1 MSLRLWRSRD
11 WGPSGPRSSDLT
23 VGFQARV
30 YVAGGG
36 TLIGAA
42 LVRQL
47 KASGYRNLVGLPG
60 AEPDLTD
67 AVQVDAFFA
76 SARPD
81 YVFVAAGRSGGIE
94 VNSRRPA
101 ELMRDNLLV
110 TSHVLEAARRYGTKK
125 LLYLGSSCAYP
136 KHCPQPMRVEALL
149 TGPLE
154 PTSAAYAVA
163 KIAGMTLCD
172 AYRRQYGCGFVSAI
186 PADVFGPGDDFSPEN
201 SHVVAALVRRMH
213 EAKVQGQPT
222 VSIWGTG
229 RPRRELMFCDDLA
242 DACLFVMREYD
253 GGGPINLGVGEDVS
267 IAELAAMIREI
278 VGYDGRLVFD
288 TTRPDGMPR
297 KLLDSSELAGLGW
310 RAKTSVRE
318 GLAATYRWFLEQEGD
333 RHA

>member
-1 MSLRLWRSRD
+1 
-11 WGPSGPRSSDLT
+11 LT
-23 VGFQARV
+23 VELQARV
-30 YVAGGG
+30 YVAGGE

-47 KASGYRNLVGLPG
+47 RAAGYRNLVGLPG
-60 AEPDLTD
+60 SGPDLTD
-67 AVQVDAFFA
+67 AGQVDAFFA
-76 SARPD
+76 RARPE
-81 YVFVAAGRSGGIE
+81 YVFVAAGKSGGIE

-101 ELMRDNLLV
+101 ELMHDNLIV
-110 TSHVLEAARRYGTKK
+110 ACHVLEAARRHETKK

-172 AYRRQYGCGFVSAI
+172 AYRRQYGCRFVSAI

-201 SHVVAALVRRMH
+201 SHVAAALLRRMH
-213 EAKVQGQPT
+213 EAKLQGQPT

-242 DACLFVMREYD
+242 DACLFVMREYE

-297 KLLDSSELAGLGW
+297 KLLDSSELGSLGW

-318 GLAATYRWFLEQEGD
+318 GLAATYRWFLEQEAD